1 MCPFWTL
8 ESLKLYKV
16 SGILQ
21 ILVHFEKQ
29 EVCQTFNIVYFGA
42 DIIVQ
47 AQFFVFYFFFFPWII
62 FLVLFASVCVE
73 REVSCVCGC
82 VYLVHCLQFWWEQ
95 TYLACKLKLKF
106 KSGHFLI
113 LIHSFAFLFPLLQIS
128 VNDLLL
134 SLLQFFISVC
144 GK

>member
-21 ILVHFEKQ
+21 ILVHLKSRKFAKPLILCTLE
-29 EVCQTFNIVYFGA
+29 QTSLFKLSFL
-42 DIIVQ
+42 
-47 AQFFVFYFFFFPWII
+47 FFAFFFLGSSSLC
-62 FLVLFASVCVE
+62 FLPVCVW
-73 REVSCVCGC
+73 RGRFRVCVVVCIWYT
-82 VYLVHCLQFWWEQ
+82 VYSFDGN
-95 TYLACKLKLKF
+95 KLIQHANKLKF

-113 LIHSFAFLFPLLQIS
+113 LIHSSAFLFPLLQIS